1 MNSRL
6 AEQGKASQVMF
17 VGVELAFPCNGEKY
31 SEEGDVVGVKAGLVM
46 KLSDDDVRV
55 YLSVYVT

>member
-1 MNSRL
+1 
-6 AEQGKASQVMF
+6 MF